1 MKGIRKYWSRQ
12 SFTKQISVVFI
23 LLFTAQIVFLAGIS
37 NTYLTDIIEKKIIG
51 FFRIAVEQA
60 ASNIAATLNGYEEA
74 VNQMT
79 IDEKFLDYMQQ
90 FEEARGQEEL
100 GVKQELRKQ
109 YASRMPEIIQ
119 L

>member
-79 IDEKFLDYMQQ
+79 IDENSLITCSNLKKPRD
-90 FEEARGQEEL
+90 
-100 GVKQELRKQ
+100 
-109 YASRMPEIIQ
+109 RMKWA
-119 L
+119 